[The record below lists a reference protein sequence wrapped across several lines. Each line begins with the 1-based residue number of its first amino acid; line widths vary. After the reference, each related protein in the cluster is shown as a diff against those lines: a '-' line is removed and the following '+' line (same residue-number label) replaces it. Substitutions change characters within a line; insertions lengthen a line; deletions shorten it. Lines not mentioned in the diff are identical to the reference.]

1 MRKFNY
7 EAKDTKSNKVIK
19 ATVQADSEQQAAKL
33 LLAQNFTPISI
44 KEVKE
49 GENPL
54 AFLTDKITTK
64 DRVIFTRQFSTLIS
78 AGLPLAQSL
87 NTLIDQTPNKGLR
100 NIIQDLIVSVEGGR
114 SLHDSFARHP
124 KVFDELFL
132 SLVAAGEASGT
143 LDAALQRIAAQQ
155 EKDAAIL
162 GKIRGAMT
170 YPIIVL
176 VVIIG
181 VITFMLLTVVPQVE
195 KLYADLNKSLP
206 AITEIIVSASRFLL
220 NFWWLILIVVGVGL
234 FLFVKYLQTPA
245 GKASLDLFKLNF
257 PVVRGL
263 YRKLYMARFTR
274 VGQTL
279 LDSGVSM
286 LDMLVISGQAVGNSA
301 LQSGIE
307 RATEKVRGGKDLS
320 AALVDEEYV
329 PSLVAQMI
337 NIGEKSGKIDEMMG
351 KTAEI
356 YEKELDQEIAAL
368 STALEPVLMVT
379 LALVAASMVA
389 AILLPIYGLVN
400 SLPT

>member
-1 MRKFNY
+1 MRTFNY
-7 EAKDTKSNKVIK
+7 EAKDSKSNKIIK

-33 LLAQNFTPISI
+33 LLAQHFTPISI

-49 GENPL
+49 GDNPL
-54 AFLTDKITTK
+54 AFLTDRITTK
-64 DRVIFTRQFSTLIS
+64 DRVIFTRQFSTLIA

-87 NTLIDQTPNKGLR
+87 NTLVDQTPNRGLR
-100 NIIQDLIVSVEGGR
+100 NTIQDLVVSVEGGR
-114 SLHDSFARHP
+114 SLHDSFGRHP

-143 LDAALQRIAAQQ
+143 LDAALQRIAMQQ
-155 EKDAAIL
+155 EKDAAIV
-162 GKIRGAMT
+162 GKIKGAMT

-234 FLFVKYLQTPA
+234 FLFLKYLQTPA
-245 GKASLDLFKLNF
+245 GRSSSDLFKLNF

-286 LDMLVISGQAVGNSA
+286 LDMLVISGQAIGNGSLKSA
-301 LQSGIE
+301 IE

-320 AALVDEEYV
+320 AALADEEYV
-329 PSLVAQMI
+329 PSLVTQMI
-337 NIGEKSGKIDEMMG
+337 NIGEKSGKIDDMMG

-356 YEKELDQEIAAL
+356 YEKELDQEIASL
-368 STALEPVLMVT
+368 STAIEPVLMVT
-379 LALVAASMVA
+379 LALIAAGMVA

-400 SLPT
+400 NLPT